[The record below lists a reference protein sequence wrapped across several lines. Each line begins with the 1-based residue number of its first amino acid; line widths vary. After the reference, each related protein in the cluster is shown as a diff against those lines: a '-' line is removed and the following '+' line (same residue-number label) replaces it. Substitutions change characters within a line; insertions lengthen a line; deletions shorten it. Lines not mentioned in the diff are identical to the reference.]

1 MKSDFPDWFR
11 ILVELRRDAGMS
23 MADVARAIGV
33 PHSTVKGWYY
43 RRGGRSRPLYDHGVA
58 LMILYRQKVPKPN
71 PNHLLNF
78 PPPSIGSTLLTAE
91 TDQPH

>member
-1 MKSDFPDWFR
+1 MKPDSNDWFR

-71 PNHLLNF
+71 PILNF

-91 TDQPH
+91 LEPHP